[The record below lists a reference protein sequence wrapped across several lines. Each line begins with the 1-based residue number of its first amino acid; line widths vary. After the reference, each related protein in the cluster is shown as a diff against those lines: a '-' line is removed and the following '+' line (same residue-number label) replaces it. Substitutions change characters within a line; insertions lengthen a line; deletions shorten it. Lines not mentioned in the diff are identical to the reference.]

1 MKFVFGF
8 SSFSLSFLL
17 SVSSFA
23 TTLECWQA
31 GFTRVKA
38 PFMTATVVNNTTIA
52 DIRFLYP
59 NSLINN
65 GTGSES
71 NTLGP
76 IKARIQT
83 SPHSP
88 YRGNATYKLSS
99 GDILVLPP
107 RLTNDYLQF
116 ILPVG
121 IGYQANENAVI
132 IGHSSGDSEAG
143 NHFSFRLICQTLN

>member
-1 MKFVFGF
+1 MKFIFGF
-8 SSFSLSFLL
+8 FLSLAFT
-17 SVSSFA
+17 VPSFA
-23 TTLECWQA
+23 TTLECWQV
-31 GFTRVKA
+31 GFTKVKA
-38 PFMTATVVNNTTIA
+38 PFMTATVVNNTTLA

-76 IKARIQT
+76 VKARIQT

-88 YRGNATYKLSS
+88 YLGNATYKLLS
-99 GDILVLPP
+99 GDSLVLPT
-107 RLTNDYLQF
+107 RLANEYLQF

-121 IGYQANENAVI
+121 IGYHANENAVI
-132 IGHSSGDSEAG
+132 IGHSTGESETG
-143 NHFSFRLICQTLN
+143 NHFSFRLMCQTLN

>member
-1 MKFVFGF
+1 MKFIIG
-8 SSFSLSFLL
+8 FSLSLFA

-23 TTLECWQA
+23 TTLECWQV
-31 GFTRVKA
+31 GFTKVKA
-38 PFMTATVVNNTTIA
+38 PFMTATVVNNTTLA

-59 NSLINN
+59 NSLINF

-76 IKARIQT
+76 VKARIQN

-88 YRGNATYKLSS
+88 YLGNAIYKLLS
-99 GDILVLPP
+99 GDLLVLPP
-107 RLTNDYLQF
+107 RLANDYLQF

-121 IGYQANENAVI
+121 IGYKANENAVI
-132 IGHSSGDSEAG
+132 IGHKAGESETG
-143 NHFSFRLICQTLN
+143 NHFSFRLVCQTLN